1 VLAGYAFDRDDDGYV
16 NSDRQQLESAT
27 YAITTENIDLGVDE
41 VDWAPDE
48 ILGTS
53 ESRSTAR
60 TCVRRHRV

>member
-48 ILGTS
+48 ILGN
-53 ESRSTAR
+53 
-60 TCVRRHRV
+60 VRVQVDGENLCS